1 MAYHVIPLTRPDRAK
16 ISHFQNLF
24 RFIQYG
30 CHSFSIDTSSDPTKF
45 QDDWPSGS
53 RLIGA
58 WSSDFAFNV
67 FVCQVEPLVRSI
79 FFGRKLI
86 LKVSIVPNQ
95 INGSISKSAV
105 NLEKIGRGQI
115 FGLSRVPLTSRPDRA
130 KISHFQN
137 LFRFIQYG
145 CHSFSIDTS
154 SDPTKFQDDWPSG
167 SRLIGAWSSDF
178 AFNVFVCQVEPLVR
192 SIFFGRKLILK
203 VSIVPN
209 QFNGSISKSAVNLE
223 KIGRGQ
229 IFGLSRDTP
238 HLKAR

>member
-1 MAYHVIPLTRPDRAK
+1 MEPLARSIFFGPKLILKVSTVPNQFNGSISKSAVNLEKIGRGQIFGLSRDYPLTSRPDRAK

-30 CHSFSIDTSSDPTKF
+30 CRSFSIDAGSDPTKF

-67 FVCQVEPLVRSI
+67 FVCQVEPLARSI

-86 LKVSIVPNQ
+86 LKVS
-95 INGSISKSAV
+95 
-105 NLEKIGRGQI
+105 
-115 FGLSRVPLTSRPDRA
+115 T
-130 KISHFQN
+130 
-137 LFRFIQYG
+137 
-145 CHSFSIDTS
+145 
-154 SDPTKFQDDWPSG
+154 
-167 SRLIGAWSSDF
+167 
-178 AFNVFVCQVEPLVR
+178 
-192 SIFFGRKLILK
+192 
-203 VSIVPN
+203 VPN

-238 HLKAR
+238 SPPGQIGQKLAIFKTCSDSFNMGVVRSVLMPVVTLPSFKMIGRLEVG

>member
-1 MAYHVIPLTRPDRAK
+1 MAYHVIPLTSRPDRAK
-16 ISHFQNLF
+16 ISHFQNLS

-30 CHSFSIDTSSDPTKF
+30 CHSFSIDASSDPTKF

-95 INGSISKSAV
+95 LNGSISKSAV

-115 FGLSRVPLTSRPDRA
+115 FGLSP
-130 KISHFQN
+130 
-137 LFRFIQYG
+137 
-145 CHSFSIDTS
+145 
-154 SDPTKFQDDWPSG
+154 
-167 SRLIGAWSSDF
+167 
-178 AFNVFVCQVEPLVR
+178 
-192 SIFFGRKLILK
+192 
-203 VSIVPN
+203 
-209 QFNGSISKSAVNLE
+209 
-223 KIGRGQ
+223 
-229 IFGLSRDTP
+229 DTP
-238 HLKAR
+238 HLPGQIEQKLAIFKTCPDSFNMGVIRSVLMPVVTLPSFKMIGRLEVR